1 MKLEILKF
9 TWMCTN
15 VINLTDFHI
24 FINFEV
30 RRSITRPLTFTVT
43 QPPVKVALGNKDIQ
57 NDFNYV
63 RVHDLS
69 SDAVRTAFGRI
80 VFAEIILE

>member
-1 MKLEILKF
+1 MLIR
-9 TWMCTN
+9 
-15 VINLTDFHI
+15 LTVF
-24 FINFEV
+24 
-30 RRSITRPLTFTVT
+30 LTVKVYS
-43 QPPVKVALGNKDIQ
+43 QVKVALGNKDIQ